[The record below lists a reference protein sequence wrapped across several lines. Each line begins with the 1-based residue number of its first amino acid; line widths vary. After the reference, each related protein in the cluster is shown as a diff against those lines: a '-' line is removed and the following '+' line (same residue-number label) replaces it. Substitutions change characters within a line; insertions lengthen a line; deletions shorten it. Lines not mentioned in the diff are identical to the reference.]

1 VKKNVK
7 KKLKQD
13 LRNGVKTMEYSI
25 TDWVLLEATVLSLLL
40 VALFFALGH
49 YIEWNTRKQIRKDK
63 GE

>member
-1 VKKNVK
+1 
-7 KKLKQD
+7 
-13 LRNGVKTMEYSI
+13 MEYSI

-40 VALFFALGH
+40 VAFFFALGH

>member
-1 VKKNVK
+1 M
-7 KKLKQD
+7 
-13 LRNGVKTMEYSI
+13 RNGVKTMEYSI

>member
-40 VALFFALGH
+40 VAFFFALGH